1 MVSYGAMRT
10 KVAGSA
16 DEARALGV
24 VFSSGVAGGGARLM
38 PASTPEVTSRE
49 RDSVSVFRGE
59 RV

>member
-1 MVSYGAMRT
+1 M
-10 KVAGSA
+10 AGSA